1 MLYLGY
7 QNTEIPSFFPITLQC
22 NALTSGQFKKCDVLC
37 LTSPP
42 GVGTRYL
49 SFYLSMLV
57 LPELPLVLKSI
68 SNQEIMSGEFLP
80 GNGVG
85 RGKFLSCGIHLYSL
99 GGGWWWLQETQE
111 TLQLLV
117 WGPVSWEGLLLYKY

>member
-1 MLYLGY
+1 
-7 QNTEIPSFFPITLQC
+7 
-22 NALTSGQFKKCDVLC
+22 
-37 LTSPP
+37 
-42 GVGTRYL
+42 
-49 SFYLSMLV
+49 MLV
-57 LPELPLVLKSI
+57 LPELPLALKSI

-111 TLQLLV
+111 TIQLLV
-117 WGPVSWEGLLLYKY
+117 WGLVRWKVYYHIYWIQFGKIVCCTLVGLISDLITHL

>member
-1 MLYLGY
+1 MLD
-7 QNTEIPSFFPITLQC
+7 FPPMC
-22 NALTSGQFKKCDVLC
+22 W
-37 LTSPP
+37 
-42 GVGTRYL
+42 YL

-80 GNGVG
+80 GNDVG

-99 GGGWWWLQETQE
+99 GGGGCFRKHKKRYNSLF
-111 TLQLLV
+111 
-117 WGPVSWEGLLLYKY
+117 GY